1 LEATLAS
8 VNKIHHIAIVV
19 ENMDQALPFWQDTL
33 GITVS
38 GLQDI
43 AKEEAQVA
51 FLPLGDSEIELIV
64 PTSNDSGLAKFLA
77 KRGPGLH
84 HLCLEV
90 DDLEAFLLK
99 LKENNVRLINEQP
112 RINQEGRR
120 YIFIHPEST
129 NGVLVELYE
138 KTA

>member
-1 LEATLAS
+1 MAS

-38 GLQDI
+38 GLKDI
-43 AKEEAQVA
+43 AKEEAQVG

-99 LKENNVRLINEQP
+99 LKEKNVRLINDQP

>member
-1 LEATLAS
+1 MAS

-99 LKENNVRLINEQP
+99 LKEKNVRLINEQP

>member
-99 LKENNVRLINEQP
+99 LKEKNVRLINDRP

-138 KTA
+138 KIA

>member
-1 LEATLAS
+1 MAS

-43 AKEEAQVA
+43 AKEEAQVG

-99 LKENNVRLINEQP
+99 LKEKNVRLINDQP

>member
-1 LEATLAS
+1 MAS

-43 AKEEAQVA
+43 AKEEAQVG

-99 LKENNVRLINEQP
+99 LKEKNVRLINEQP

>member
-1 LEATLAS
+1 LAS

-99 LKENNVRLINEQP
+99 LKEKNVRLINEQP